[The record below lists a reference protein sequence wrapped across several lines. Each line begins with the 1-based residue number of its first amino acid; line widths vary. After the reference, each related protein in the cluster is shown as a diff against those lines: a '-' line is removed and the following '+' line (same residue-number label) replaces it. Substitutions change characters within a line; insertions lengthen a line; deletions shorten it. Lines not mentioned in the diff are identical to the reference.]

1 MLTGRFGIR
10 ATTGQAAIVAA
21 IVSEVSTTGKLH
33 KSGAK
38 SLKIE
43 SASQNT
49 GISAFFPHVVHVLFH
64 VGGGC
69 LHFFCQADL
78 RYCCSTVNS
87 PMTCTFS
94 EREESPIPTAFWRKL
109 SRHAAFH
116 SCSVLRVCIYSV
128 VINASTGSPV
138 PVFH

>member
-1 MLTGRFGIR
+1 MSSDLSCYLSLLSFGLMFSSSLSLGHFLGMLTGRFGIR

-49 GISAFFPHVVHVLFH
+49 GISAFFPHVVHASVIPHRRGLSSLFLP
-64 VGGGC
+64 GRPS
-69 LHFFCQADL
+69 LL
-78 RYCCSTVNS
+78 
-87 PMTCTFS
+87 
-94 EREESPIPTAFWRKL
+94 L
-109 SRHAAFH
+109 
-116 SCSVLRVCIYSV
+116 
-128 VINASTGSPV
+128 
-138 PVFH
+138 